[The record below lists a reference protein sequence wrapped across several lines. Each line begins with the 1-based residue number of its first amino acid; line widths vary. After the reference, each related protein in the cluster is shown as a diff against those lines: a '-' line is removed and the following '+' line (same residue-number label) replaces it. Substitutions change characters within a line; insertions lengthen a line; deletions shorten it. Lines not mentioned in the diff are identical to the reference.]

1 MQELGIGG
9 PDPARL
15 SARTR
20 AFPMAGLPVPEPVP
34 RALRPTGP
42 KKVHEVSPTRQAMP
56 VLDPASR
63 VHTFDEV
70 ALGYDLEAALVE
82 ADRCIRCTK
91 PKCIEG
97 CPVRID
103 IPGFIAELTA
113 KDLGPPTGS

>member
-1 MQELGIGG
+1 M
-9 PDPARL
+9 DPIRPGSRHGRAHSRWRGSRTGTGAQGSPPHRSEEGAR
-15 SARTR
+15 
-20 AFPMAGLPVPEPVP
+20 GLADAPGDACRRSRVP
-34 RALRPTGP
+34 RA
-42 KKVHEVSPTRQAMP
+42 
-56 VLDPASR
+56 
-63 VHTFDEV
+63 FDEV

-103 IPGFIAELTA
+103 IPGFIAELAA